1 MTVYNPLANY
11 KYLTIC
17 KEFWPSQNQR
27 DRKCHSNIGR
37 RLQALA
43 VRPLLYSPLV
53 SKTCPGS
60 GRSSVRTTLNIWDA
74 HMISQWFYLTL
85 AVP

>member
-37 RLQALA
+37 RFRALT
-43 VRPLLYSPLV
+43 VRWYPRSARTVDVRLSERFCLLPLTY
-53 SKTCPGS
+53 G
-60 GRSSVRTTLNIWDA
+60 
-74 HMISQWFYLTL
+74 MLT
-85 AVP
+85 

>member
-1 MTVYNPLANY
+1 MTVFNPLANY

-37 RLQALA
+37 RLQALSGLSCT
-43 VRPLLYSPLV
+43 VRWCPRPALV
-53 SKTCPGS
+53 PD
-60 GRSSVRTTLNIWDA
+60 VRLSERHWTYGMFA
-74 HMISQWFYLTL
+74 
-85 AVP
+85 